1 MDKKAFASCM
11 KKNREKQKIS
21 IEDLERLTG
30 VSCNKLREY
39 ESGEFDRIK
48 ASELQTIGK
57 ALDVPLIVLMKGG
70 GNVHFL
76 KEDEDRVKF
85 CEWVEY

>member
-48 ASELQTIGK
+48 SSELK
-57 ALDVPLIVLMKGG
+57 AIAQAIDVPMLILMEGG

-76 KEDEDRVKF
+76 KEDEDGLKV